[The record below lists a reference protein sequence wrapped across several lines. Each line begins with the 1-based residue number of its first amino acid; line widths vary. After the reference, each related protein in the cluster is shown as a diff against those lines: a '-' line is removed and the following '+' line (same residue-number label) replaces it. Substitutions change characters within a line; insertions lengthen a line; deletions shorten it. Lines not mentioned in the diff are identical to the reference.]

1 VLAVPR
7 GAVEAQGGR
16 RYVFVVKKN
25 QLGVGKID
33 TGEAGDSRGHRG
45 RDEL

>member
-25 QLGVGKID
+25 QLGVGKSILESGRF
-33 TGEAGDSRGHRG
+33 TWHRG